1 MLPRAFFLL
10 LAPLAALVAAPL
22 PVVTPEVRTLHERL
36 LVLDTH
42 FDTAFSLSR
51 PGWDVTQRHSY
62 EEDMTQVDLPRLIEG
77 GVDGGFWTLF
87 TPQGPR
93 TPEGHAVARDAAI
106 QIALRIHTMVA
117 RHPDRFAL
125 ALKAD
130 DAERIAA
137 SGKQVVYLSIE
148 NSYPLGHDLT
158 LIKTFYDLGV
168 RLIGPVHTANN
179 DLADSATDV
188 KGPEWNGLSPLG
200 RDLVKE
206 ANRLGMVLDGS
217 HASDAVLAQLLE
229 LSTTPVLLSHSGCK
243 AVYNHPRNI
252 PDDLLRKLAAKGGVI
267 QLNAFSAYLAT
278 LPANPARNAAQ
289 QELMTRFGGRG
300 ALTNPEKSA
309 AYLAARADL
318 DRRFPQPLA
327 SFDSFI
333 AHVLHAM
340 KVAGP
345 DHVGISGDFDGGG
358 GIEGFNDVTGAP
370 RITAAVLAA
379 GYGEAEV
386 RKLWGG
392 NVLRLLRAA
401 EAAAE
406 PKRLPGTTGKKRE

>member
-1 MLPRAFFLL
+1 MILPVAVM
-10 LAPLAALVAAPL
+10 AAAPL
-22 PVVTPEVRTLHERL
+22 PVVTPEVRALHERL

-42 FDTAFSLSR
+42 FDSAFSLSR

-62 EEDMTQVDLPRLIEG
+62 EEDMTQVDLPRLLEG

-93 TPEGHAVARDAAI
+93 TPEGHAAARDAAI

-117 RHPDRFAL
+117 RHGDKFAL
-125 ALKAD
+125 ALRAD

-137 SGKQVVYLSIE
+137 AGKQVVYLSIE
-148 NSYPLGHDLT
+148 NGYPLGRDLT
-158 LIKTFYDLGV
+158 LMKTFHELGV
-168 RLIGPVHTANN
+168 RLIGPVHTSNN

-188 KGPEWNGLSPLG
+188 KGPEWQGLSPLG
-200 RDLVKE
+200 KEFVRE

-217 HASDAVLAQLLE
+217 HASDTVLAQMLE

-243 AVYNHPRNI
+243 AVYDHPRNI

-267 QLNAFSAYLAT
+267 QLNAFSSYLAT
-278 LPANPARNAAQ
+278 LPANPQRNAAQ
-289 QELMTRFGGRG
+289 QELMSRYGGRG

-309 AYLAARADL
+309 AYLAARREL
-318 DRRFPQPLA
+318 DRKFPQPLA

-401 EAAAE
+401 EVAAE
-406 PKRLPGTTGKKRE
+406 PTRLPGTSGKKRG